1 MKNQKNGTPIT
12 SVKFY
17 QDCAYVT
24 EQDMKAPSSS
34 KKDQD
39 FPEKLHYVLNEM
51 EKDGLQHIASWRSHG
66 RCFVV
71 HDRKLFTEQIL
82 PK

>member
-12 SVKFY
+12 RVKVY
-17 QDCAYVT
+17 QNYAYDT
-24 EQDMKAPSSS
+24 EQDTKAPSSS

-51 EKDGLQHIASWRSHG
+51 EKDGLWRC
-66 RCFVV
+66 RVFN
-71 HDRKLFTEQIL
+71 DRKLFTKHIL